1 MGSVYIISDYGKLGK
16 RNEALCF
23 SYPSGGER
31 LIFLHRTDRLVISG
45 SVDISAQA
53 LKLLMRHK
61 VDTVFLSKN
70 GQFNGR
76 LGFQDSKNVFVRQ
89 RQYAVLGDETRRL
102 RLAKAIAAAKM
113 RNQITFMQRIGRKD
127 KIPDIQPVIDDA
139 LKNLDTVL
147 KATTLSAV
155 RGYEGYGSRLYFS
168 VFRHNI
174 IPEWAI
180 FNSRTMNPPKDN
192 ANAVMSFLYTL
203 LMYRVDAAIETH
215 GLDPYAGILHEIG
228 YGKHALTYDLMEEFR
243 ASVVDPLVCALFNL
257 NILKKDDFSECD
269 FGPDDDTPASEDE
282 AQEHDVNAPRVVAVR
297 LIPVRGVL
305 LTKDA
310 LKKVVEKFEEKMD
323 SPIMYP
329 PRQERMSYQQIIY
342 AQVEHYKRVIL
353 NEEPEYCG
361 FLVK

>member
-16 RNEALCF
+16 RDEALCF
-23 SYPSGGER
+23 SYPSGEER

-53 LKLLMRHK
+53 LKLIMRHK

-76 LGFQDSKNVFVRQ
+76 LGFQDSRNVFVRQ
-89 RQYAVLGDETRRL
+89 RQYAVLGEDARRL
-102 RLAKAIAAAKM
+102 RLAKNIAAAKM
-113 RNQITFMQRIGRKD
+113 RNQITFMQRIGRKE
-127 KIPDIQPVIDDA
+127 KIREIQPKVDDA
-139 LKNLDTVL
+139 LKNLETMQE
-147 KATTLSAV
+147 ASTLNEV
-155 RGYEGYGSRLYFS
+155 RGFEGYGSRLYFS

-174 IPEWAI
+174 IPEWAV
-180 FNSRTMNPPKDN
+180 FNGRTMNPPKDN
-192 ANAVMSFLYTL
+192 VNAVMSFLYTL
-203 LMYRVDAAIETH
+203 LMYRVDAAIEAQ
-215 GLDPYAGILHEIG
+215 GLDPYAGILHELG

-243 ASVVDPLVCALFNL
+243 ASVVDPLVGALLNL
-257 NILKKDDFSECD
+257 NILKKDDFTEKD
-269 FGPDDDTPASEDE
+269 FGPDDDAPLIDDNVPDTDE
-282 AQEHDVNAPRVVAVR
+282 AVSEVAAVR
-297 LIPVRGVL
+297 VTPVRGVL

-310 LKKVVEKFEEKMD
+310 LRKVVEKFEEKMD
-323 SPIMYP
+323 TLIMYP
-329 PRQERMSYQQIIY
+329 PRQERMAYQQIIY